1 MESRK
6 KILTVRGSRV
16 IEREISVRCGGG
28 EPTSGLQNLGNR
40 LYAFAHERF
49 RNEEVGLFWMKKNE
63 REEGVG
69 GEGEHTQ
76 HGWREAER
84 KRKEESEGRR
94 KREWTHREVE
104 VDDLSLDFCSPFT
117 EWRRTSRDATI
128 AVTAA
133 VPRSAYLRPGF
144 HLDRYTLHADYFSF
158 LLARL
163 PDDYTAYRA
172 IQHGDTF
179 QGTSANGSI
188 RRLDRRTSAGTLK
201 LSHRSEWKFFECIS

>member
-6 KILTVRGSRV
+6 KILAVKGSRV

-76 HGWREAER
+76 TRVER
-84 KRKEESEGRR
+84 SGEKEKGGERGKEKEG
-94 KREWTHREVE
+94 
-104 VDDLSLDFCSPFT
+104 VDS
-117 EWRRTSRDATI
+117 SR
-128 AVTAA
+128 
-133 VPRSAYLRPGF
+133 S
-144 HLDRYTLHADYFSF
+144 
-158 LLARL
+158 
-163 PDDYTAYRA
+163 
-172 IQHGDTF
+172 
-179 QGTSANGSI
+179 GS
-188 RRLDRRTSAGTLK
+188 R
-201 LSHRSEWKFFECIS
+201 